1 MKEILRIR
9 NQERFYSVSILSKHF
24 VLSNWDDDEID
35 EVDLFDTL
43 EDHSHFTS
51 HLINHIFFYYH
62 LINHVIYIS
71 PHQSHLLLL
80 SSHQSRHLQTHLIS
94 YVFKLISSII
104 SFTTHFINSVI
115 LWKSTRWRNLMFS
128 RNENLRMKKMIQI
141 IRKHESSSTHFQ
153 QAWHLSYVTQ
163 VLLNSSTKHIHLDM
177 FIYRII
183 D

>member
-9 NQERFYSVSILSKHF
+9 DQERFYSVFILSKHF
-24 VLSNWDDDEID
+24 VLSNWSDDEID
-35 EVDLFDTL
+35 KVDLFDTL
-43 EDHSHFTS
+43 KDHSHFTS

-62 LINHVIYIS
+62 LINHVIYTS
-71 PHQSHLLLL
+71 F
-80 SSHQSRHLQTHLIS
+80 HQSRHLQTHLIS

-128 RNENLRMKKMIQI
+128 RNKNLRMKKMIQI
-141 IRKHESSSTHFQ
+141 IRKHESSLTYFR
-153 QAWHLSYVTQ
+153 QAWRLSYVTQ
-163 VLLNSSTKHIHLDM
+163 VLLSSSTKHIRLDM